1 MDDILKDFNVLL
13 LDADGVWFTG
23 TETRSVLPTGEIVV
37 SKTRHV
43 HDGQGLSFLRALGI
57 QIVFVGGAGEP
68 LHSIVE
74 KLNSLPSAKSGAWMP
89 VAVTES
95 KAPETIETW
104 LMERG
109 RRWEECVYF
118 GDDRDDLESM
128 KKAAH
133 IVVPA
138 NARRVAK
145 SVAHIALTSP
155 GGSGAVREFAE
166 MVLDARGI
174 DEATLPAA

>member
-57 QIVFVGGAGEP
+57 QIVFVGGTGEP
-68 LHSIVE
+68 LRSIVE

-89 VAVTES
+89 VAVTEN

-109 RRWEECVYF
+109 RRWIETDVAGSCSRRKMFFRSRNNV
-118 GDDRDDLESM
+118 
-128 KKAAH
+128 KKQ
-133 IVVPA
+133 
-138 NARRVAK
+138 
-145 SVAHIALTSP
+145 SP
-155 GGSGAVREFAE
+155 PSQFLNEIHAPSFSQK
-166 MVLDARGI
+166 
-174 DEATLPAA
+174 